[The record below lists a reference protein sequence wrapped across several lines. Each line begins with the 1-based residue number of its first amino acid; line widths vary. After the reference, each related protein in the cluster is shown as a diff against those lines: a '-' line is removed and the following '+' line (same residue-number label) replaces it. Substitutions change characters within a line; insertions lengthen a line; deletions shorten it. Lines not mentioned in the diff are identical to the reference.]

1 MAPTA
6 TDVTT
11 PDATDAGERKPGR
24 LRRRWQ
30 GRTRWSTR
38 RRIVTAVVVGLGL
51 LLLPVPWMHVVGDDP
66 LSHAWRLDGRLFVEG
81 EAVAPDGR
89 WSWLAIGRPPLVIEL
104 LSDRVRGRD
113 SGATDMRAGP
123 VVQSPSL
130 SDPAAAAVGL
140 RYAGRDVPM
149 RLLIEAREPL
159 VAGIPP
165 TAIITMI
172 EGIELTDRATWNA
185 FLEGVEPPGLPPVA
199 NEADPNAPDAGV
211 AGRPAD
217 PGPVDPAAGEPD
229 AAASLQFTTRTGH
242 TYVVEGRELPYGRI
256 HTLDL
261 APVGL
266 QASIAP
272 PWARIA
278 PVDWF
283 RSLSLGSSHGMMV
296 ALMTYADAAGHDLAQ
311 TRHIAGTGG
320 IRGDGTVTRIGGL
333 EAKAQA
339 ARRQGVD
346 VLLFPASQAPEL
358 EGFDARGM
366 QLVPITTLDDAIAF
380 LDRPVA

>member
-1 MAPTA
+1 M
-6 TDVTT
+6 
-11 PDATDAGERKPGR
+11 
-24 LRRRWQ
+24 
-30 GRTRWSTR
+30 
-38 RRIVTAVVVGLGL
+38 

-81 EAVAPDGR
+81 EAVTPDGR
-89 WSWLAIGRPPLVIEL
+89 WSWLAIGRPPLVVEL
-104 LSDRVRGRD
+104 LRDRIRGRD
-113 SGATDMRAGP
+113 SGVTDMRAGP
-123 VVQSPSL
+123 MVQTPAL

-140 RYAGRDVPM
+140 RYAGHDVPM

-159 VAGIPP
+159 VPGIPE

-172 EGIELTDRATWNA
+172 EGIELSDRATWNA
-185 FLEGVEPPGLPPVA
+185 YLDGLEPPGLPPVGRGEGSTSA
-199 NEADPNAPDAGV
+199 DVGVTGQPAGPATTGVEADL
-211 AGRPAD
+211 
-217 PGPVDPAAGEPD
+217 
-229 AAASLQFTTRTGH
+229 SLQFTTRTGH
-242 TYVVEGRELPYGRI
+242 TYVVAGNELPYARI

-278 PVDWF
+278 PVEWF

-296 ALMTYADAAGHDLAQ
+296 ALMTYADASGHDLAQ

-320 IRGDGTVTRIGGL
+320 IRGDGIVTRIGGL

-366 QLVPITTLDDAIAF
+366 QLVPITTLDDAIAY

>member
-1 MAPTA
+1 LLVAPTA
-6 TDVTT
+6 LDVTDT
-11 PDATDAGERKPGR
+11 EPTTRPGRAPGR

-30 GRTRWSTR
+30 RRTRWSTR
-38 RRIVTAVVVGLGL
+38 RRIISGLVVALGM

-81 EAVAPDGR
+81 TAVDPDGR

-104 LSDRVRGRD
+104 LSDRIRGRE
-113 SGATDMRAGP
+113 SGAVDMRAGP
-123 VVQSPSL
+123 VVQTPAL

-149 RLLIEAREPL
+149 RLLIEVRDPL
-159 VAGIPP
+159 VPGIPD

-172 EGIELTDRATWNA
+172 EGIELSDRATWNA
-185 FLEGVEPPGLPPVA
+185 FLDGAQPPGLPPVEHGDDLTSH
-199 NEADPNAPDAGV
+199 EAGGAAQPDAEQDPEVAGV
-211 AGRPAD
+211 AP
-217 PGPVDPAAGEPD
+217 
-229 AAASLQFTTRTGH
+229 SLQFTTRTGH
-242 TYVVEGRELPYGRI
+242 TYVVDGRELPYGRI

-272 PWARIA
+272 PWARVA
-278 PVDWF
+278 PVEWF

-296 ALMTYADAAGHDLAQ
+296 ALMTYADASGHDLAQ

-366 QLVPITTLDDAIAF
+366 QLVPITTLDDAIRY
-380 LDRPVA
+380 LDRPLA